1 MMDSASQPSLPLL
14 TLPQF
19 KRGVQ
24 VEKKKRP
31 AGRVRVTFSPQSR
44 TSRPPEQE
52 QTRGSCMTGRVV
64 RCGGQAMEAR
74 SFSRHCTSRAPR
86 LAGWES
92 ACIEEGACS

>member
-31 AGRVRVTFSPQSR
+31 AGRVRVKQRFSTIADVKTTRARANTRLVHDREGCSLRRPSHGGQVFLPPLHISR
-44 TSRPPEQE
+44 TAA
-52 QTRGSCMTGRVV
+52 GRLGV
-64 RCGGQAMEAR
+64 RL
-74 SFSRHCTSRAPR
+74 H
-86 LAGWES
+86 
-92 ACIEEGACS
+92 